1 MLKKIENESSE
12 ETIENI
18 SEKVYKE
25 GNHIYFYTEITRDTI
40 SKLNVLLREAEEYC
54 ILTCYRLRL
63 NEIPI
68 HLHFF
73 SNGGCIHSAFA
84 AIDIIQSCKVP
95 VYSIIDGA
103 TASAGTLISIM
114 CKKRFIQPNAYMLI
128 HQLRSEFWGK
138 MNEIE
143 DEFQNLT
150 KLMERVAQIY
160 KDHSNLSEKKL
171 NKLLKRDLW
180 LDATEAL
187 KYGLVD
193 ELVN

>member
-1 MLKKIENESSE
+1 MSRILENE
-12 ETIENI
+12 ETEII
-18 SEKVYKE
+18 SEKVYRE
-25 GNHIYFYTEITRDTI
+25 NNNVYFYAEITRETI

-54 ILTCYRLRL
+54 ILTSYKLKI
-63 NEIPI
+63 EIPI
-68 HLHFF
+68 YLHLF
-73 SNGGCIHSAFA
+73 SNGGDIYSAFF
-84 AIDIIQSCKVP
+84 AIDTIRLSKVP
-95 VYSIIDGA
+95 VYSIIEGA
-103 TASAGTLISIM
+103 TASAGTMISII

-150 KLMERVAQIY
+150 KLMERVAQMY
-160 KDHSNLSEKKL
+160 KDHSTLSEKKL
-171 NKLLKRDLW
+171 KKLLKRDLW

-193 ELVN
+193 ELMN